1 MQKVITLKNGDK
13 TIIRHVKES
22 DVNGI
27 WNNFN
32 EVVDEGIYIPVLFP
46 VKSEFEKNSWYNNI
60 KKLNDICIVA
70 INKSLKSPNN
80 VIGMC
85 EVSSIEWDAA
95 SHVGSLGIIV
105 QKIYRDMGI
114 GFNLIDL
121 AIRESKRLNH
131 KEKII
136 LSCFSNNERAL
147 YLYKKM
153 GFQIIGIRKNQFFMD
168 SKYYDEVLMDLWIDD
183 YLAEHKSSL

>member
-46 VKSEFEKNSWYNNI
+46 VRSEFEKHSWYSNI
-60 KKLNDICIVA
+60 KKENDICVVA
-70 INKSLKSPNN
+70 INKNLKSPFN

-85 EVSSIEWDAA
+85 EISSIEWDAA
-95 SHVGSLGIIV
+95 SHVGSLGVIV
-105 QKIYRDMGI
+105 QKDYRDMGI
-114 GFNLIDL
+114 GFNLIDV

-147 YLYKKM
+147 YLYKKL

-168 SKYYDEVLMDLWIDD
+168 SKYYNEVLMDLWIDD
-183 YLAEHKSSL
+183 YLLGHE